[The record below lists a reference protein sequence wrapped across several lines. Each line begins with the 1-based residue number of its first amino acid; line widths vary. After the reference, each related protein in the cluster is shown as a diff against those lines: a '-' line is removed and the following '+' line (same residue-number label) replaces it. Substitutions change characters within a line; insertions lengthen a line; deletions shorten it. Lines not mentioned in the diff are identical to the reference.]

1 MEDDKI
7 FVFDKILKM
16 LLVLKN
22 KEGLSR
28 VVGGQIL

>member
-7 FVFDKILKM
+7 FVFDKILNM

>member
-28 VVGGQIL
+28 VVDGQIL